1 MHAQQIAQMN
11 LIIEGIMSIQAGAN
25 PRLVAQRL
33 RALAPQTAESDEKSK
48 AA

>member
-1 MHAQQIAQMN
+1 MELA
-11 LIIEGIMSIQAGAN
+11 IEGIMAIQAGAN

-33 RALAPQTAESDEKSK
+33 KSLLPPEPEKK

>member
-1 MHAQQIAQMN
+1 MAV
-11 LIIEGIMSIQAGAN
+11 QAGAN

-33 RALAPQTAESDEKSK
+33 KSLLPESAREPEQQ